1 MQRLGQGAVSVLHAR
16 SFEPFR
22 PPDTKLAPL
31 PHIIRRMS
39 LGLSIRQV
47 CAWFTYEFGVRSWEL
62 KTKTVKQ
69 KFLLRTPNSRLLT
82 AFLLPSSAAHSQSQQ
97 PRCCRPSC
105 LLWICREYPVS
116 SVLLLILLRQQSQQ
130 GRLSQGMVLPCP

>member
-1 MQRLGQGAVSVLHAR
+1 MQRLGQGAVSVLHAG

-39 LGLSIRQV
+39 LGLNSRQG
-47 CAWFTYEFGVRSWEL
+47 CAWFSYEFGVRSWEL

-82 AFLLPSSAAHSQSQQ
+82 AFLLPSSAVHLQWQQ

-105 LLWICREYPVS
+105 LLWIYTAHQVPS
-116 SVLLLILLRQQSQQ
+116 ILPLTPLHQQNQLEH
-130 GRLSQGMVLPCP
+130 LSPKQALSC